1 MRLTQLRSF
10 YAVARMGSFTKAAE
24 HLHVS
29 QPTITTQVRFLEES
43 YKVELFHRSGRR
55 VQLTQLGEQ
64 LMLHAQQIFSI
75 ESDAVSLLR
84 DAGELRTGHLR
95 VAAVGPYHVT
105 KMLADFSQHYPDIKV
120 SVSTGNS
127 QDVLDR
133 LLDYRADVGVLA
145 QLVKDDRFLSVPFS
159 RHPVGIFTSSSHRF
173 AQRRSIRLTE
183 LQGERMLLRE
193 QGSTTRKAL
202 ELAMEK
208 AGVEAEVVMEISSRE
223 VIREAVSQGIGIAAV
238 SAVEYVPGPGLH
250 MVSISDA
257 DIFTYAH
264 VPCLAERRSMR
275 MVNAF
280 FETVSPPT
288 EGGAYRAPRKK
299 GTGRSKKSG

>member
-29 QPTITTQVRFLEES
+29 QPTITTQVRFLEEA
-43 YKVELFHRSGRR
+43 YKVELFHRNGRR

-64 LMLHAQQIFSI
+64 LMQLAQHIFSL
-75 ESDAVSLLR
+75 EADAVSLLG

-159 RHPVGIFTSSSHRF
+159 RHPVGIFTSASHRF
-173 AQRRSIRLTE
+173 ARRRSIRLAE
-183 LQGERMLLRE
+183 LHGERMILRE

-202 ELAMEK
+202 ELALQK
-208 AGVEAEVVMEISSRE
+208 AGVVPDAVMEISSRE

-238 SAVEYVPGPGLH
+238 SAVEFVPGPGLH
-250 MVSISDA
+250 LVSISDA

-264 VPCLAERRSMR
+264 VLCLAERRSMR

-280 FETVSPPT
+280 FETVSPPAA
-288 EGGAYRAPRKK
+288 EGVRRPARKK
-299 GTGRSKKSG
+299 ARSR

>member
-29 QPTITTQVRFLEES
+29 QPTITTQVRFLEEN

-64 LMLHAQQIFSI
+64 LMQHAQQIFSI
-75 ESDAVSLLR
+75 EADAVSLLR

-145 QLVKDDRFLSVPFS
+145 QLVEDDRFLSVPFN
-159 RHPVGIFTSSSHRF
+159 RHPVGIFTDSSHRF
-173 AQRRSIRLTE
+173 ARRRSIRLAE
-183 LQGERMLLRE
+183 LQGERMILRE

-202 ELAMEK
+202 ELALQK

-223 VIREAVSQGIGIAAV
+223 VIREAVLQGIGIAAV
-238 SAVEYVPGPGLH
+238 STVEYVPGPGLH
-250 MVSISDA
+250 LVSISDA
-257 DIFTYAH
+257 DTMSA
-264 VPCLAERRSMR
+264 AR
-275 MVNAF
+275 
-280 FETVSPPT
+280 
-288 EGGAYRAPRKK
+288 
-299 GTGRSKKSG
+299 

>member
-29 QPTITTQVRFLEES
+29 QPTITTQVRFLEEA

-64 LMLHAQQIFSI
+64 LMQLAQQIFSL
-75 ESDAVSLLR
+75 ESDAVSLLG
-84 DAGELRTGHLR
+84 DAGELRTGLLR
-95 VAAVGPYHVT
+95 VAAVGPFHVT
-105 KMLADFSQHYPDIKV
+105 QMLADFSQHYPDIKV

-159 RHPVGIFTSSSHRF
+159 RHPVGIFTSTTHRF
-173 AQRRSIRLTE
+173 ARRRSIRLAE

-193 QGSTTRKAL
+193 HGSTTRKAL
-202 ELAMEK
+202 ELAMQK
-208 AGVEAEVVMEISSRE
+208 AGVDAEVVMEISSRE

-238 SAVEYVPGPGLH
+238 STVEFVPGPGLH
-250 MVSISDA
+250 MVSISDS

-264 VPCLAERRSMR
+264 VVCLAERRTMR
-275 MVNAF
+275 MVKAF
-280 FETVSPPT
+280 FDTVSLPA
-288 EGGAYRAPRKK
+288 EAAPRAS
-299 GTGRSKKSG
+299 RKKSQAR

>member
-29 QPTITTQVRFLEES
+29 QPTITTQVRFLEEA

-64 LMLHAQQIFSI
+64 LMQLAQQIFSL
-75 ESDAVSLLR
+75 ESDAVSLLG
-84 DAGELRTGHLR
+84 DAGELRTGLLR
-95 VAAVGPYHVT
+95 VAAVGPFHVT
-105 KMLADFSQHYPDIKV
+105 QMLADFSQHYPDIKV

-133 LLDYRADVGVLA
+133 LLDYRADAGVLA

-159 RHPVGIFTSSSHRF
+159 RHPVGIFTSTSHRF
-173 AQRRSIRLTE
+173 ARRRSIRLAE
-183 LQGERMLLRE
+183 LEGERMILRE
-193 QGSTTRKAL
+193 HGSTTRKAL
-202 ELAMEK
+202 ELAMQK

-238 SAVEYVPGPGLH
+238 STVEFVPGPGLH
-250 MVSISDA
+250 MVSISDS

-264 VPCLAERRSMR
+264 VVCLAERRTMR
-275 MVNAF
+275 MVKAF
-280 FETVSPPT
+280 FDTVSLPA
-288 EGGAYRAPRKK
+288 EAAPRASRKK
-299 GTGRSKKSG
+299 AQAR

>member
-10 YAVARMGSFTKAAE
+10 YAVARMGSFTRAAE

-43 YKVELFHRSGRR
+43 YQVELFHRRGRR
-55 VQLTQLGEQ
+55 VQLTEVGEKLMQL
-64 LMLHAQQIFSI
+64 AQQMFTL
-75 ESDAVSLLR
+75 EADAVSLLG
-84 DAGELRTGHLR
+84 DSGELRSGHLR

-105 KMLADFSQHYPDIKV
+105 KLLADFNQRYPGIKV

-145 QLVKDDRFLSVPFS
+145 QVVRDDRFVSVPFS
-159 RHPVGIFTSSSHRF
+159 RHPVVIFTASDHRF
-173 AQRRSIRLTE
+173 ARRRNIRMTDLE
-183 LQGERMLLRE
+183 GERFILRE

-202 ELAMEK
+202 ELALKK
-208 AGVEAEVVMEISSRE
+208 AEIAIDVVMEIGSRE
-223 VIREAVSQGIGIAAV
+223 VIREAVSQGIGISAV

-250 MVSISDA
+250 MVRIMDA
-257 DIFTYAH
+257 EIHTDAH
-264 VPCLAERRSMR
+264 VMCLAERRDMR
-275 MVNAF
+275 MVRAF
-280 FETVSPPT
+280 LDAITPAGEL
-288 EGGAYRAPRKK
+288 RK
-299 GTGRSKKSG
+299 TRPSAIAA

>member
-64 LMLHAQQIFSI
+64 LMQLAQNIFSL
-75 ESDAVSLLR
+75 EGDAVSLLR
-84 DAGELRTGHLR
+84 DAGELRTGQLR

-105 KMLADFSQHYPDIKV
+105 QMLADFSQRYPAIKV

-159 RHPVGIFTSSSHRF
+159 RHPVGIFTSSAHRF
-173 AQRRSIRLTE
+173 AQRRSIRLAE
-183 LQGERMLLRE
+183 LQGERMILRE

-202 ELAMEK
+202 ELALNK
-208 AGVEAEVVMEISSRE
+208 AGVEPEVVMEISSRE
-223 VIREAVSQGIGIAAV
+223 VIREAVAQGIGIAAV
-238 SAVEYVPGPGLH
+238 STVEFVPGPGLH
-250 MVSISDA
+250 LVNISDA
-257 DIFTYAH
+257 DIYTYAH
-264 VPCLAERRSMR
+264 VLCLAERRSTR
-275 MVNAF
+275 MVHAF
-280 FETVSPPT
+280 FETVSPP
-288 EGGAYRAPRKK
+288 ADAAPRAARKK
-299 GTGRSKKSG
+299 TARR

>member
-64 LMLHAQQIFSI
+64 LMQHAQQIFSI

-145 QLVKDDRFLSVPFS
+145 QLVEDDRFLSVPFS

-173 AQRRSIRLTE
+173 AHRRSIRLAE

-202 ELAMEK
+202 ELALQK
-208 AGVEAEVVMEISSRE
+208 ADVEAEVVMEISSRE
-223 VIREAVSQGIGIAAV
+223 VIREAVAQGIGIAAV
-238 SAVEYVPGPGLH
+238 STVEYVPGPGLH

-264 VPCLAERRSMR
+264 VLCLAERRSMR

-288 EGGAYRAPRKK
+288 QGGVYRAPRKK
-299 GTGRSKKSG
+299 GLGRSKKSG

>member
-29 QPTITTQVRFLEES
+29 QPTITTQVRFLEEA

-64 LMLHAQQIFSI
+64 LMQLAQQIFSL
-75 ESDAVSLLR
+75 EADAVSLLG
-84 DAGELRTGHLR
+84 DAGELRTGLLR
-95 VAAVGPYHVT
+95 VAAVGPFHVT
-105 KMLADFSQHYPDIKV
+105 QMLADFSQHYPDIKV

-159 RHPVGIFTSSSHRF
+159 RHPVGIFTSTTHRF
-173 AQRRSIRLTE
+173 ARRRSIRLAE
-183 LQGERMLLRE
+183 LQGERMILRE
-193 QGSTTRKAL
+193 HGSTTRKAL
-202 ELAMEK
+202 ELALQK
-208 AGVEAEVVMEISSRE
+208 AGVEPDVVMEISSRE

-238 SAVEYVPGPGLH
+238 STVEFVPGPGLH
-250 MVSISDA
+250 MVGISDS

-264 VPCLAERRSMR
+264 VVCLAERRSMR

-280 FETVSPPT
+280 FETVSPPV
-288 EGGAYRAPRKK
+288 GVAPRTSRKK
-299 GTGRSKKSG
+299 AAAR

>member
-29 QPTITTQVRFLEES
+29 QPTITTQVRFLEEA

-64 LMLHAQQIFSI
+64 LMQLAQQIFSL
-75 ESDAVSLLR
+75 EADAVSLLG
-84 DAGELRTGHLR
+84 DAGELRTGLLR
-95 VAAVGPYHVT
+95 VAAVGPFHVT
-105 KMLADFSQHYPDIKV
+105 QMLADFSQHYPDIKV

-159 RHPVGIFTSSSHRF
+159 RHPVGIFTSTTHRF
-173 AQRRSIRLTE
+173 ARRRSIRLAE
-183 LQGERMLLRE
+183 LQGERMILRE
-193 QGSTTRKAL
+193 HGSTTRKAL
-202 ELAMEK
+202 ELAMQK
-208 AGVEAEVVMEISSRE
+208 AGVGAEVVMEISSRE

-238 SAVEYVPGPGLH
+238 STVEFVPGPGLH
-250 MVSISDA
+250 MVNISDS

-264 VPCLAERRSMR
+264 VVCLAERRTMR
-275 MVNAF
+275 MVKAF
-280 FETVSPPT
+280 FDTVSLPA
-288 EGGAYRAPRKK
+288 EAAPRASRKK
-299 GTGRSKKSG
+299 TQAR

>member
-64 LMLHAQQIFSI
+64 LMQLAQHIFSL
-75 ESDAVSLLR
+75 EADAVSLLR

-105 KMLADFSQHYPDIKV
+105 QMLADFSQHYPDIKV

-159 RHPVGIFTSSSHRF
+159 RHPVGIFTSTAHRF
-173 AQRRSIRLTE
+173 AKRRSIRLAE
-183 LQGERMLLRE
+183 LQGERMILRE

-202 ELAMEK
+202 ELALEK
-208 AGVEAEVVMEISSRE
+208 AGVAPEVVMEISSRE
-223 VIREAVSQGIGIAAV
+223 VIREAVAQGIGIAAV
-238 SAVEYVPGPGLH
+238 SEVEYVPGPGLH
-250 MVSISDA
+250 LVNISDA

-264 VPCLAERRSMR
+264 VLCLAERRSMR

-280 FETVSPPT
+280 FETVSPPAST
-288 EGGAYRAPRKK
+288 APRPARKR
-299 GTGRSKKSG
+299 TPGR

>member
-64 LMLHAQQIFSI
+64 LMQLAQNIFSL
-75 ESDAVSLLR
+75 EGDAVSLLR
-84 DAGELRTGHLR
+84 DAGELRTGQLR

-105 KMLADFSQHYPDIKV
+105 RMLADFSQHYPDIKV

-159 RHPVGIFTSSSHRF
+159 RHPVGIFTASEHRF
-173 AQRRSIRLTE
+173 ARRRSIRLAE
-183 LQGERMLLRE
+183 LQGERMILRE

-202 ELAMEK
+202 EQALNK
-208 AGVEAEVVMEISSRE
+208 AGVAPEVVMEISSRE

-238 SAVEYVPGPGLH
+238 STVEFVPGPGLH
-250 MVSISDA
+250 LVSISDA

-264 VPCLAERRSMR
+264 VLCLAERRSAR
-275 MVNAF
+275 MVHAF
-280 FETVSPPT
+280 FETVSPPADAT
-288 EGGAYRAPRKK
+288 PRAAHKK
-299 GTGRSKKSG
+299 ATRR

>member
-10 YAVARMGSFTKAAE
+10 YAVARMGGFTKAAE

-55 VQLTQLGEQ
+55 VQLTLLGEQ
-64 LMLHAQQIFSI
+64 LMLLAQQVFSL
-75 ESDAVSLLR
+75 EAEAVSLLR

-105 KMLADFSQHYPDIKV
+105 QMLADFSLQYPEIKV

-145 QLVKDDRFLSVPFS
+145 QLVKDERFMSVPFN
-159 RHPVGIFTSSSHRF
+159 RHPVGIFTSTSHRF
-173 AQRRSIRLTE
+173 ARRRSIRLAE
-183 LQGERMLLRE
+183 LQGERMILRE

-202 ELAMEK
+202 ELALQN
-208 AGVEAEVVMEISSRE
+208 AGVAPEVVMEISSRE

-238 SAVEYVPGPGLH
+238 SSVEFVPGPGLH
-250 MVSISDA
+250 LVHISDA

-264 VPCLAERRSMR
+264 VVCLAERRSMR
-275 MVNAF
+275 MVKAF
-280 FETVSPPT
+280 FDKVSPP
-288 EGGAYRAPRKK
+288 APSALGSVRKK
-299 GTGRSKKSG
+299 RSSR